1 VDAGTI
7 DKVTPEP
14 KQVRVEMSV
23 DPDVPVP
30 ANPHAVVVAP
40 SLVSDRY
47 IQLDRYTGGPTL
59 RDGTVIPRSRTQ
71 TPAELDELY
80 RSLNELSTSLGPN
93 GANSKGALSRLLNTG
108 AANLDGNGAAL
119 KQTISELGKATRTLN
134 DKQSD
139 LFDTVRNLA
148 KFTSALAE
156 SDSAVRE
163 FNARFTDVSRF
174 LADERGQLSSAVTQL
189 GGALGKV
196 RSFIEDNRSALKSN
210 VDNLASVTKVLVD
223 ERSSLAETLD
233 TAPLALSNIS
243 GVYNASSGTL
253 DGRPVINEL
262 TDPPIV
268 LICKQLRQGT
278 PSPLPPVLADACDSV
293 APLVRN
299 LVPLPSLA
307 EVITALQQGRLPN
320 LPPSAAGTL
329 LGSRGGG
336 AK

>member
-1 VDAGTI
+1 
-7 DKVTPEP
+7 
-14 KQVRVEMSV
+14 
-23 DPDVPVP
+23 
-30 ANPHAVVVAP
+30 
-40 SLVSDRY
+40 
-47 IQLDRYTGGPTL
+47 
-59 RDGTVIPRSRTQ
+59 
-71 TPAELDELY
+71 
-80 RSLNELSTSLGPN
+80 STSLGPN

-108 AANLDGNGAAL
+108 AANLDGNGKAL

-134 DKQSD
+134 GKQGE

-163 FNARFTDVSRF
+163 FNARLTDVSGF
-174 LADERGQLSSAVTQL
+174 LAGERGQLSSAVAQL
-189 GGALGKV
+189 GAALGKV

-233 TAPLALSNIS
+233 IAPLALSNIS

-293 APLVRN
+293 APLVRD

-307 EVITALQQGRLPN
+307 EVITALQQGRLPS
-320 LPPSAAGTL
+320 LPPAAAGTL
-329 LGSRGGG
+329 LGSLPGG